1 MAQDTKDKKDYDA
14 LVVGHGPAGCS
25 AALYLCRAGLRAAV
39 VGKDGGA
46 LERAEKIENFYG
58 LARPLSGT
66 DLVEAGRQQCA
77 ALGADLR
84 EDEVLALEWL
94 EAGGYRAGLAG
105 GGEVAARSVLLATG
119 RAKRTPGIE
128 GIKAFEGRG
137 VSYCAVCDAFLYRGR
152 SVAVLGGGAY
162 ARHEMEQLLPLAG
175 HVTLLTHGAEPEFDP
190 PPEVTVR
197 TARLLRLQGEGR
209 LAGAE
214 LDNGDTQPLDGL
226 FVALGSASAG
236 DLAMKLGLRLQGGA
250 IPVNEKQETG
260 LPGLYAAGDCTGA
273 FAQVAFAVAEG
284 ARAGME
290 MVRYL
295 RKN

>member
-1 MAQDTKDKKDYDA
+1 MAETAQDQKNYDA
-14 LVVGHGPAGCS
+14 LVIGHGPAGCS
-25 AALYLCRAGLRAAV
+25 AALYLCRAGLSAAV

-58 LARPLSGT
+58 LGRPLSGA
-66 DLVEAGRQQCA
+66 DLLETGRRQCA

-84 EDEVLALEWL
+84 EDEALSLEWL
-94 EAGGYRAGLAG
+94 EAGGYQVGLAEG
-105 GGEVAARSVLLATG
+105 GAVLTRAVLLATG
-119 RAKRTPGIE
+119 RAKRAPNIE
-128 GIKAFEGRG
+128 GIRAFEGRG

-152 SVAVLGGGAY
+152 AVAVLGGGAY
-162 ARHEMEQLLPLAG
+162 AQHEMEALLPLAKR
-175 HVTLLTHGAEPEFDP
+175 VTLLTNGTEPEFDP
-190 PPEVTVR
+190 PPKVEVR
-197 TARLLRLQGEGR
+197 TARLLRLEGEGK
-209 LAGAE
+209 LAGAQLE
-214 LDNGDTQPLDGL
+214 SGPAEPLDGL

-236 DLAMKLGLRLQGGA
+236 DLARKLGLRLKDGA
-250 IPVNEKQETG
+250 IPVNEKQETE

-290 MVRYL
+290 MAQYL